1 METPPLERL
10 GFVRVPPQ
18 GGKAETWLQCNE
30 CQKRERFW
38 IEGERVRCACGASYD
53 HAAVEGG
60 NVPVSELSWVPFD
73 KGPVQL
79 SELEVDWRRIAALLL
94 VLALAVGGIY
104 ALLS

>member
-1 METPPLERL
+1 METPPIERL

-18 GGKAETWLQCNE
+18 GVNAETWLQCNA

-38 IEGERVRCACGASYD
+38 IQEERVHCACGAAYD

-60 NVPVSELSWVPFD
+60 QVAVSELVWVPFD

-79 SELEVDWRRIAALLL
+79 SELEVDWRRIVALLL
-94 VLALAVGGIY
+94 VLALAAGGIY

>member
-18 GGKAETWLQCNE
+18 GEQAETWLQCNA

-38 IEGERVRCACGASYD
+38 IDGARVHCACGAAYD

-60 NVPVSELSWVPFD
+60 RVSVSELSWVAFD

-79 SELEVDWRRIAALLL
+79 SELELDWRRIAALAL
-94 VLALAVGGIY
+94 VLALALGGVY